1 MIRREMYNNT
11 DVSLTMTLNQQEKVL
26 RLARRQRVLRPR
38 DLATR
43 GLPADY
49 LWRLSQTQQ
58 LEKVGRGLYA
68 WPGQGGTE
76 HSTLVEAALRVPQ
89 GVVCLLSA
97 LRFHGLTTQEPC
109 AVWIALDGK
118 ARRPTEELLPLRI
131 VRFSGPALTE
141 GVGHY
146 PLEGVEVSIYT
157 PAKTVADCF
166 KYRHKI
172 GLEVALEAL
181 REGLRQ
187 RAFSAD
193 ELWHCARVCRVARVL
208 RPYWEAL
215 A

>member
-1 MIRREMYNNT
+1 MP
-11 DVSLTMTLNQQEKVL
+11 LNQQEKVL

-38 DLATR
+38 DLAAR

-49 LWRLSQTQQ
+49 LWRLSRDRQ
-58 LEKVGRGLYA
+58 LVKVGRGLYA

-76 HSTLVEAALRVPQ
+76 HSTMVEAALRVPQ

-97 LRFHGLTTQEPC
+97 LRFHGLTTQEPF
-109 AVWIALDGK
+109 AVWLALDGK
-118 ARRPTEELLPLRI
+118 ARLPKEDLLPLRM
-131 VRFSGPALTE
+131 VRFSGAALTE

-146 PLEGVEVSIYT
+146 PVEGVQVPIYT

-187 RAFSAD
+187 RAFTAD
-193 ELWHCARVCRVARVL
+193 ELWHYAKVCRVANVL
-208 RPYWEAL
+208 RPYWEASV
-215 A
+215 